1 MFMPKAKRFYYLV
14 DNLDMHKG
22 EIIAR
27 GLKAVDS
34 IEAVNVDLG
43 QGIVE
48 VVALRNPDLNVSAAC
63 DVAGTILRTKI
74 KQKQL
79 H

>member
-1 MFMPKAKRFYYLV
+1 MAKSKRFYYLV
-14 DNLDMHKG
+14 DNLTQQRADVIVK
-22 EIIAR
+22 

-34 IEAVNVDLG
+34 IEAVRVDMS

-48 VVALRNPDLNVSAAC
+48 VVASRKPDDNMEAAC
-63 DVAGTILRTKI
+63 EVAGTVLRTKI
-74 KQKQL
+74 KKKQL

>member
-1 MFMPKAKRFYYLV
+1 MPKAKRFYYLV
-14 DNLDMHKG
+14 DNLNPQKA
-22 EIIAR
+22 EIIAK

-34 IEAVNVDLG
+34 IEAVNVDLR

-48 VVALRNPDLNVSAAC
+48 VVALRNPDLNVTAAC

-74 KQKQL
+74 KKKQL
-79 H
+79 Y

>member
-1 MFMPKAKRFYYLV
+1 MPKAKRFYYLV
-14 DNLDMHKG
+14 DNLNPQRG
-22 EIIAR
+22 EIIAK

-34 IEAVNVDLG
+34 IEAVNVDLS
-43 QGIVE
+43 QGIIE

-63 DVAGTILRTKI
+63 DVAGTVLRTKI
-74 KQKQL
+74 KKKQL